1 MTNVFEC
8 APSHDEHLIQ
18 EIEPTHAQAESIE
31 PTHVQAETRTH
42 AQAATIEPP
51 HLQGENNS
59 PVVHDLA
66 EPTLSIDPIST
77 QPPISDSHPMITRS
91 KHGIFKPNPKYGL
104 MTSIIPTEPKT
115 VKSAL
120 KHAGWK
126 NAMVE
131 EMDALMA
138 NNIWELVPPNPQM
151 NIVGCC
157 WVFKTKLPAN
167 GGLERLKVQL
177 VAKGYNKKE
186 GADFSETF
194 SPVIKPSIVRMVLSV
209 ATSKVGP
216 FDNLM

>member
-1 MTNVFEC
+1 MTFVFGC

-18 EIEPTHAQAESIE
+18 ENEPTHTQAESIE

-42 AQAATIEPP
+42 AQAETIEPT

-66 EPTLSIDPIST
+66 EPTLSVDPIST
-77 QPPISDSHPMITRS
+77 QPPISDSHPMITHS

-115 VKSAL
+115 VESAL

-131 EMDALMA
+131 
-138 NNIWELVPPNPQM
+138 
-151 NIVGCC
+151 
-157 WVFKTKLPAN
+157 
-167 GGLERLKVQL
+167 
-177 VAKGYNKKE
+177 
-186 GADFSETF
+186 
-194 SPVIKPSIVRMVLSV
+194 
-209 ATSKVGP
+209 
-216 FDNLM
+216 